1 MTRQPG
7 PKKAPSR
14 RRSNARAAS
23 LPGDNEG
30 RQAQKARETREKIL
44 NAVISIIQEG
54 GFGSASS
61 SKIAERAGVTWGA
74 VQHHFGAKEDILR
87 AIMDLSHEKFIVLTS
102 DQAIRQGSMADR
114 VDRFVDAMW
123 QHYQSDLYFAAMEI
137 LLASRGMSQ
146 VQESIMGMRD
156 SLLAMMR
163 NTFPHSTVSDD
174 DIIEAL
180 IFTHC
185 VLTGL
190 TIEGVLEKTLQNLER
205 HKRRIKFILLSMLDG
220 L

>member
-1 MTRQPG
+1 MAAGKRATQKKSTAKQPAI
-7 PKKAPSR
+7 KKQGLPVASAEAPE
-14 RRSNARAAS
+14 
-23 LPGDNEG
+23 EG

-74 VQHHFGAKEDILR
+74 VQHHYGSKEDILR
-87 AIMDLSHEKFIVLTS
+87 AIMDLSHDRFIVLTS
-102 DQAIRQGSMADR
+102 DATIRQGSMADR

-123 QHYQSDLYFAAMEI
+123 QHYQSDLYLAALEI
-137 LLASRGMSQ
+137 LLASRGMTQ
-146 VQESIMGMRD
+146 VRESIMAMRE
-156 SLLAMMR
+156 SLLQMMR
-163 NTFPHSTVSDD
+163 ATFPQSTISND

-190 TIEGVLEKTLQNLER
+190 TIE
-205 HKRRIKFILLSMLDG
+205 
-220 L
+220 

>member
-1 MTRQPG
+1 MT
-7 PKKAPSR
+7 AR
-14 RRSNARAAS
+14 RGRTRTASVRGTAAAAAVQA
-23 LPGDNEG
+23 EG
-30 RQAQKARETREKIL
+30 RQARKARETRARIL

-61 SKIAERAGVTWGA
+61 SRIAERAGVTWGA
-74 VQHHFGAKEDILR
+74 VQHHFGSKEDILR
-87 AIMDLSHEKFIVLTS
+87 AIMALSHERFIALTS
-102 DQAIRQGSMADR
+102 QQSIRHGTMADR

-123 QHYQSDLYFAAMEI
+123 QHYQSDLYFAAVEI
-137 LLASRGMSQ
+137 LLASRGMKL
-146 VQESIMGMRD
+146 VQESVMGMRD
-156 SLLAMMR
+156 SLLKMMR
-163 NTFPHSTVSDD
+163 DTFPHSTISDD

-190 TIEGVLEKTLQNLER
+190 TIEGALESTLRNLDR
-205 HKRRIKFILLSMLDG
+205 HKRRVKFILLSMLDG